1 MNDIYSGLT
10 VFDGNTFAIVSYGHI
25 QHSSGKGEF
34 YRWER
39 RQLLLHLDTQVLG
52 LGDEKAEVVPPH
64 LPPSLVVP
72 SLREEGLCAH
82 CCHLLNVK
90 DKQDYRNLR

>member
-1 MNDIYSGLT
+1 MNDFYSGLT

-52 LGDEKAEVVPPH
+52 LGDEKAEVVPPISP
-64 LPPSLVVP
+64 LTGGAIASGRGP
-72 SLREEGLCAH
+72 LCA
-82 CCHLLNVK
+82 LLPSPEC
-90 DKQDYRNLR
+90 

>member
-10 VFDGNTFAIVSYGHI
+10 VFDGNTFAIVSYEHI

-52 LGDEKAEVVPPH
+52 LGDEKAEVVPPIS
-64 LPPSLVVP
+64 PP
-72 SLREEGLCAH
+72 H
-82 CCHLLNVK
+82 WWCHRFGKRASV
-90 DKQDYRNLR
+90 RTAAIS